1 MTEASQGAF
10 GKVPHGKRDGS
21 PIMNIPTLTW
31 IPPFEGDS
39 YVFPT
44 HKRELCQELGNV
56 VNPPCACSSIPS
68 KKKCT
73 SFTPVKRN
81 QSWPPTSLG
90 VRHNLLFSVQKMGS
104 PPPAPNQ
111 KMPMK
116 FLASKHYMIITSD
129 QLLRF
134 SPPNSAYKVAP
145 CSTETTLPWITCDMT
160 LIIILRNFGVRKE
173 RNLSCL
179 ESTDE
184 IVPNLDSVSPL
195 TEERRNDG
203 IVGSPCVSTGGS
215 GAG

>member
-1 MTEASQGAF
+1 
-10 GKVPHGKRDGS
+10 
-21 PIMNIPTLTW
+21 
-31 IPPFEGDS
+31 
-39 YVFPT
+39 
-44 HKRELCQELGNV
+44 
-56 VNPPCACSSIPS
+56 
-68 KKKCT
+68 
-73 SFTPVKRN
+73 
-81 QSWPPTSLG
+81 
-90 VRHNLLFSVQKMGS
+90 MGS

-184 IVPNLDSVSPL
+184 IVPNLDSLCPPWQKSAATTASSGHPVF
-195 TEERRNDG
+195 RR
-203 IVGSPCVSTGGS
+203 VGPVPGRWVPPSLVNLATSLSWPISVITNVKDLLVNENLAPIRLGLIHSMWV
-215 GAG
+215 ALD